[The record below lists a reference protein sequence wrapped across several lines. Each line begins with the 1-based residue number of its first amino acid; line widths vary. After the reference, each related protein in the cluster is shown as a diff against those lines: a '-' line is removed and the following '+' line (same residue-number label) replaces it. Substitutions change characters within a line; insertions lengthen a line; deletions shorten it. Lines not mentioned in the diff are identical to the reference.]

1 MENYSINLP
10 SYSIGTDIYKK
21 IPEICRPY
29 GSRIIA
35 VGGHRAM
42 AAVREQLI
50 EAAAGSGLEI
60 LDFIWFGGEC
70 TFEQVDRLMSLL
82 QVQKADMIFGI
93 GGGKALVTAKTLAV
107 KMNKPVFTFPT
118 IASNCAACTS
128 VSIIYNTDGSFKQP
142 FFFPKPAQ
150 HAFIQTSVIANT
162 PTEYMWAGMGDTY
175 AKYFESTI
183 SARGDELVHYIAM
196 GVGMSHLCYEP
207 LMKYGKQALDD
218 QKAGI
223 SSYAFEQ
230 TVLCIV
236 VTTALV
242 SNFVTADHR
251 IDYNTGL
258 GHAVYYALTSFPHI
272 EEKHLHG
279 ELVCYGILLLLLID
293 GQKEEF
299 ERVFNFNKS
308 VKLPVCMADVEITEN
323 DLEAVVKQAISMK
336 DIEHNP
342 YEITEEMLMG
352 AVRELERYSLL

>member
-93 GGGKALVTAKTLAV
+93 GGGKALDTAKTLAV

-299 ERVFNFNKS
+299 KRVFDFNKS